1 MELAHAVADAASRLL
16 VAAVRGQAE
25 QLHRVEHAAVDGLE
39 AVANV
44 GQRASDDDGHRVV
57 EVRLPHLLFDRG
69 VDLAVGHCSSY
80 DLSARP
86 TADTRADSSPLQ
98 GCSTRLASTA
108 AASAPAST
116 TTRVR
121 CRPPRGSPASRKC
134 AD

>member
-1 MELAHAVADAASRLL
+1 MELAHAVAGDASRLL

-69 VDLAVGHCSSY
+69 VDLAVGHCSPY
-80 DLSARP
+80 DLTARP
-86 TADTRADSSPLQ
+86 TADRSEEHTSELQ
-98 GCSTRLASTA
+98 
-108 AASAPAST
+108 
-116 TTRVR
+116 
-121 CRPPRGSPASRKC
+121 
-134 AD
+134 